1 MAFSGACYLLPR
13 LLHVP
18 VTLDLA
24 FYAVLFG
31 SLFPDIDHP
40 RALLPKHFTPFLL
53 VSKFTAHRGIV
64 HSLIASIA
72 FALAALGISLWL
84 SSSSWVAFGFWFGYA
99 THLIVDS
106 MTKSGI
112 KWLRPFSK
120 QGYVNGP
127 FRTGSLLEQVLFVSF
142 TASALYLLLFATM

>member
-24 FYAVLFG
+24 FYAVLLG

-40 RALLPKHFTPFLL
+40 RALLPRHFTPFLL
-53 VSKFTAHRGIV
+53 VSKLTVHRGIV

-72 FALAALGISLWL
+72 FALTGLGISLWL
-84 SSSSWVAFGFWFGYA
+84 SFSSWVAFGFWFGYA
-99 THLIVDS
+99 THLIADS
-106 MTKSGI
+106 ITKSGI
-112 KWLRPFSK
+112 KWLQPLSER
-120 QGYVNGP
+120 GYLTGP
-127 FRTGSLLEQVLFVSF
+127 FRTGGFFEQVLFVSF
-142 TASALYLLLFATM
+142 TAGALYLLLFATA

>member
-40 RALLPKHFTPFLL
+40 RALLPSPLTPFSL
-53 VSKFTAHRGIV
+53 VSKFTVHRGIV
-64 HSLIASIA
+64 LSPIASIA
-72 FALAALGISLWL
+72 FALVGLGISLWL
-84 SSSSWVAFGFWFGYA
+84 SFSSWVAFGFWFGYA
-99 THLIVDS
+99 THLIADS
-106 MTKSGI
+106 ITKGGI
-112 KWLRPFSK
+112 KWLREWPV
-120 QGYVNGP
+120 QN
-127 FRTGSLLEQVLFVSF
+127 RWL
-142 TASALYLLLFATM
+142 A